1 MIMDEYLDEEDYNF
15 DEVLDSNEQEE
26 ERQEVIYDEK
36 YYNFDEILSSD
47 EEEKLLEYIPDIEE
61 EERQEQQEVIYDEQY
76 YNFYGD
82 FSEGTDYSQIDKSR
96 QVAFGYKA
104 EPALLSFN
112 PDQNFG
118 MIGQAATAVATT
130 LFTDQTIEDKY
141 KELEQER
148 LDLNLKSFPE
158 FEDLAIEDEP
168 AYVTAGRA
176 VAGMT
181 DLVGFVV
188 PWTKVATLGK
198 TATVLTGAALGAS
211 ETAARE
217 YTINGEVSR
226 TALGIGA
233 IGGGVAA
240 GIGEVVKSVI
250 TKRAATRAEKRA
262 EVKPTVVESPVAQG
276 IIDDLEELVSPSTPS
291 ANQPSIDDMKIELM
305 GEASQR
311 LSRGER
317 KQLLREQEELRA
329 KLNAVV
335 VDPAVPVKQK
345 DVPARAA
352 KKQAQGAAREAA
364 EEERR
369 VFQDP
374 LDIIDRRL
382 EADELAG
389 NAQSDLSRLEQGI
402 IPLRYKVKKEPIIN
416 LTKQE
421 IVDVEI
427 SAAKVTGES
436 R

>member
-1 MIMDEYLDEEDYNF
+1 MDEFVGEEDSDF
-15 DEVLDSNEQEE
+15 GAILRGDREE
-26 ERQEVIYDEK
+26 E
-36 YYNFDEILSSD
+36 
-47 EEEKLLEYIPDIEE
+47 LLEYVPDIEE
-61 EERQEQQEVIYDEQY
+61 EEIQVQQEEIDEEEDS
-76 YNFYGD
+76 D
-82 FSEGTDYSQIDKSR
+82 FGAILRSGTDYSQIDKSR

-148 LDLNLKSFPE
+148 LSLNLKSFPE
-158 FEDLAIEDEP
+158 FAGLAIEDET

-250 TKRAATRAEKRA
+250 TKRAATKAEGIT
-262 EVKPTVVESPVAQG
+262 EVEPAVVKSPVAQG

-291 ANQPSIDDMKIELM
+291 SNQPSIEDMKIELM

-345 DVPARAA
+345 DVPARTA
-352 KKQAQGAAREAA
+352 KKQAQDVVIKAA
-364 EEERR
+364 E
-369 VFQDP
+369 
-374 LDIIDRRL
+374 
-382 EADELAG
+382 
-389 NAQSDLSRLEQGI
+389 
-402 IPLRYKVKKEPIIN
+402 
-416 LTKQE
+416 
-421 IVDVEI
+421 
-427 SAAKVTGES
+427 
-436 R
+436 